1 MKRPLALLVVFC
13 LSLLLCAPA
22 FATAAQPFSLRN
34 GYTWGIST
42 KDALALTKEDGIVM
56 ESLYGT
62 GRHFTATNVPV
73 GHFIASRFSLFFRE
87 VDGEL
92 QLYSMSYEFD
102 APEEED
108 EERESFAEPYQFP
121 INELKYVLDSLY
133 GVSTL
138 DRSFVDT
145 YTWDLGHTTVT
156 LRDTEKESL
165 SISVPPEGPI
175 RLCAIYYLQKT
186 PPVQ

>member
-1 MKRPLALLVVFC
+1 MKKILAPLVAFC
-13 LSLLLCAPA
+13 LFLLCTPA

-42 KDALALTKEDGIVM
+42 KDALALTKEEGIVM
-56 ESLYGT
+56 ESLYDT

-73 GHFIASRFSLFFRE
+73 GDYVASRFSLFFRE

-102 APEEED
+102 APEKTKGKA
-108 EERESFAEPYQFP
+108 SVTPSV
-121 INELKYVLDSLY
+121 NELKYVLDSLY

-138 DRSFVDT
+138 DRSFLDT

-156 LRDTEKESL
+156 LRDTENETEPISL
-165 SISVPPEGPI
+165 PRPYPR

>member
-1 MKRPLALLVVFC
+1 MKKNLALLVVFC

-42 KDALALTKEDGIVM
+42 KDALVLTKEEGIVM

-62 GRHFTATNVPV
+62 GRHFTAINVPV
-73 GHFIASRFSLFFRE
+73 GDFIASRFSLFFRE

-102 APEEED
+102 APEEE
-108 EERESFAEPYQFP
+108 ESEAFAKPYQFP
-121 INELKYVLDSLY
+121 INVLKYVLDSIY

-138 DRSFVDT
+138 DRSFLDT

-156 LRDTEKESL
+156 LRDTENDIK
-165 SISVPPEGPI
+165 ISPILFKGP
-175 RLCAIYYLQKT
+175 RRVCAIYYLQKT

>member
-1 MKRPLALLVVFC
+1 MKKMLALLIIIC

-62 GRHFTATNVPV
+62 GRHFTAINVPV
-73 GHFIASRFSLFFRE
+73 GNFIASKFSLFFRE
-87 VDGEL
+87 VGGGL

-102 APEEED
+102 APEETESD
-108 EERESFAEPYQFP
+108 EPPASYQSP
-121 INELKYVLDSLY
+121 INELKAALDNLY
-133 GVSTL
+133 GEASLSYTFG
-138 DRSFVDT
+138 DI

-156 LRDTEKESL
+156 LRDTQYDIFS
-165 SISVPPEGPI
+165 GDAYR